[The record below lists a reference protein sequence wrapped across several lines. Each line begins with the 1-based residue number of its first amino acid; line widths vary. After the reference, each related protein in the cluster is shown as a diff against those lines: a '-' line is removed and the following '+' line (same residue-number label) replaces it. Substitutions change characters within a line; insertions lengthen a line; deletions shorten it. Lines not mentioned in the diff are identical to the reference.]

1 MDYLHKRELALFVAG
16 YVDKVGIL
24 TRLRIQDYD
33 DDVRLPSCWE
43 DFDLIVRSRSTLFSL

>member
-1 MDYLHKRELALFVAG
+1 MDYLHKRELASFVAG

-24 TRLRIQDYD
+24 TRLKIQDYD